1 MTPDKKKIGIDVSC
15 LTFPKHTTGIERV
28 LVEIN
33 KRLISL
39 LNSDEYEVSPFVT
52 QPEFKR
58 PTQLPEFLTNDPI
71 FNKRFAYIDSFD
83 TLFFGGINVNLPMA
97 TLMKLKRE
105 RRVRIVTLVHDILPI
120 THPEWFPAPIFSGG
134 REVGLSSRGIFQIY
148 LQSAFSLSDHV
159 VLVSQHVRN
168 EIMRY
173 KWNRLPEISIL
184 HLGAYE
190 LPVEKKK
197 IPHTGIKAIYVSTV
211 TIRKGHADLL
221 SAFDLL
227 WAKGMDISLTIV
239 GNRGWLIDDFIERM
253 TSHAEFDKK
262 LFWRERL
269 NDREVAALYAESDIA
284 FIVSED
290 EGFGLV
296 LEEGLANGV
305 KVIARDIPIFRER
318 QYPNLYFF
326 SGGPKELSE
335 KILQVVPIPFNPMP
349 AGSIKTL
356 DDFAAGLADILRTV

>member
-1 MTPDKKKIGIDVSC
+1 LTQKKKQIGIDVSC
-15 LTFPKHTTGIERV
+15 LTFPKHATGIERV

-39 LNSDEYEVSPFVT
+39 LDPDEYEVNPFVT
-52 QPEFKR
+52 QPDFKR
-58 PTQLPEFLTNDPI
+58 PTQLPEFLTKDPI
-71 FNKRFAYIDSFD
+71 FNKQFASIDSFD
-83 TLFFGGINVNLPMA
+83 TIFFGGINVNLPMA
-97 TLMKLKRE
+97 ALMRLQRE
-105 RRVRIVTLVHDILPI
+105 RHVRIVSLVHDILPI
-120 THPEWFPAPIFSGG
+120 THPDWFPVPIFAGG
-134 REVGLSSRGIFQIY
+134 REVGLSSRNVFQIY
-148 LQSAFSLSDHV
+148 LQSTFSLANHV
-159 VLVSQHVRN
+159 VLVSQHVKN

-173 KWNRLPEISIL
+173 KWNRLPEMSVL

-190 LPVEKKK
+190 LPVENRK
-197 IPHTGIKAIYVSTV
+197 IPHTGIKTIYVSTV
-211 TIRKGHADLL
+211 TIRKGHAELL
-221 SAFDLL
+221 SAFELL
-227 WAKGMDISLTIV
+227 WTQGVDISLTIV

-253 TSHAEFDKK
+253 TSHSAFGTK

-269 NDREVAALYAESDIA
+269 NDREVATLYDEADIA

-318 QYPNLYFF
+318 DYKNLYFF

-335 KILQVVPIPFNPMP
+335 KILQVAPIPFDPMP
-349 AGSIKTL
+349 AGSIRTIDK
-356 DDFAAGLADILRTV
+356 FVAGLSDILRAV